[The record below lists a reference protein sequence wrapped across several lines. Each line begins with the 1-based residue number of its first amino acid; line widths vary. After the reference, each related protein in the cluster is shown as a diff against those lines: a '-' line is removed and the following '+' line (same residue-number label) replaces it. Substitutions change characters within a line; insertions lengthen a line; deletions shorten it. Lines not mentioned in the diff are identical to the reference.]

1 MANLV
6 PIVTWGFGQPS
17 ALHKTDGGTK
27 IIQRGMR
34 GGPMVNQEWSESRAS
49 VWVLPTFVAASTG
62 MLMLCMM
69 IVIAAAV
76 LAVFLLPILLFKNTR
91 GLLLSL
97 FNRRAANGARPALI
111 QSPAQAIEFGAGY
124 LATRPDD

>member
-1 MANLV
+1 
-6 PIVTWGFGQPS
+6 
-17 ALHKTDGGTK
+17 
-27 IIQRGMR
+27 
-34 GGPMVNQEWSESRAS
+34 MVNQEWSESRAW

-62 MLMLCMM
+62 MLMLCVM

-76 LAVFLLPILLFKNTR
+76 LAALLLPILLFKNTR

-97 FNRRAANGARPALI
+97 YNRRAANRARPALI
-111 QSPAQAIEFGAGY
+111 QTPAHKAIEFGAGY